1 MSELHSKVEI
11 LWLLEEVVIAASF
24 SPAGAANEEDD
35 EEMANVASKKEE
47 LEGSFMTVVAGN
59 NYSKMKNRR
68 KRWKTMRLKR
78 EVLYDGHTNLGEP
91 DYGSD
96 QQIRMSLQTS
106 GLDDIC
112 QGKWNAIAT

>member
-1 MSELHSKVEI
+1 MSELHSKVEM

-112 QGKWNAIAT
+112 QGK